1 MNKKENL
8 FTTTLRLNL
17 NNAQDMEAWNNLMST
32 DRNQPEY
39 SSYSRTIVTAINDHF
54 ARQDRMEEQ
63 QEWETALLKKIEA
76 TILET
81 PPTVFKG
88 SRSPLRNRLQ
98 RNLSRQHRLIRMMKQ
113 KRTSKPSWT
122 ASEGCTTSGIT
133 TDRKMIP
140 LVIPDQVEERKT

>member
-54 ARQDRMEEQ
+54 ARQDRMEDQ
-63 QEWETALLKKIEA
+63 KEWETKLLKKIEA
-76 TILET
+76 TIRET
-81 PPTVFKG
+81 VT
-88 SRSPLRNRLQ
+88 SYLQ
-98 RNLSRQHRLIRMMKQ
+98 GLQ
-113 KRTSKPSWT
+113 
-122 ASEGCTTSGIT
+122 IT
-133 TDRKMIP
+133 TPQPTAEKSEP
-140 LVIPDQVEERKT
+140 SAQPDPPDEMEERIIAFLDNF

>member
-39 SSYSRTIVTAINDHF
+39 SSYSRAIVTVINDHF

-76 TILET
+76 TIRET
-81 PPTVFKG
+81 LTNCLQGLLITAAQPTAEKSEPPT
-88 SRSPLRNRLQ
+88 Q
-98 RNLSRQHRLIRMMKQ
+98 
-113 KRTSKPSWT
+113 
-122 ASEGCTTSGIT
+122 
-133 TDRKMIP
+133 
-140 LVIPDQVEERKT
+140 PDPPDEIEANIEAFLDCF

>member
-54 ARQDRMEEQ
+54 A
-63 QEWETALLKKIEA
+63 LLAAIIPKFV
-76 TILET
+76 LCM
-81 PPTVFKG
+81 P
-88 SRSPLRNRLQ
+88 
-98 RNLSRQHRLIRMMKQ
+98 NL
-113 KRTSKPSWT
+113 
-122 ASEGCTTSGIT
+122 
-133 TDRKMIP
+133 
-140 LVIPDQVEERKT
+140 

>member
-76 TILET
+76 TIRET
-81 PPTVFKG
+81 LTNCLQGLLITAAQPPAEKSEPPT
-88 SRSPLRNRLQ
+88 Q
-98 RNLSRQHRLIRMMKQ
+98 
-113 KRTSKPSWT
+113 
-122 ASEGCTTSGIT
+122 
-133 TDRKMIP
+133 
-140 LVIPDQVEERKT
+140 PDPPDETEANIEAFLDCF

>member
-1 MNKKENL
+1 MNKKENI

-76 TILET
+76 TIRET
-81 PPTVFKG
+81 FA
-88 SRSPLRNRLQ
+88 SC
-98 RNLSRQHRLIRMMKQ
+98 MKEFQ
-113 KRTSKPSWT
+113 
-122 ASEGCTTSGIT
+122 IT
-133 TDRKMIP
+133 TAQPTTEKSDP
-140 LVIPDQVEERKT
+140 PAQPDPPDEMEERIVAFLDNF

>member
-39 SSYSRTIVTAINDHF
+39 SSYSRTIITAINDHF

-63 QEWETALLKKIEA
+63 QEWEAALLKRIEA
-76 TILET
+76 MIRETVTNCLQGLQITTT
-81 PPTVFKG
+81 PPTAEK
-88 SRSPLRNRLQ
+88 
-98 RNLSRQHRLIRMMKQ
+98 
-113 KRTSKPSWT
+113 
-122 ASEGCTTSGIT
+122 SE
-133 TDRKMIP
+133 P
-140 LVIPDQVEERKT
+140 PAQPDPPDEMEERIVAFLDNF

>member
-39 SSYSRTIVTAINDHF
+39 SSYSRTVVTAINDHF

-63 QEWETALLKKIEA
+63 QEWETALLKKIES
-76 TILET
+76 TIRET
-81 PPTVFKG
+81 LTNCLQGLLITAEQPTAEKYEPPAQ
-88 SRSPLRNRLQ
+88 SDP
-98 RNLSRQHRLIRMMKQ
+98 
-113 KRTSKPSWT
+113 
-122 ASEGCTTSGIT
+122 
-133 TDRKMIP
+133 
-140 LVIPDQVEERKT
+140 PDKTEANIEAFLDCF

>member
-8 FTTTLRLNL
+8 FTTTLRLSL

-63 QEWETALLKKIEA
+63 QEWEAALLKKIEA
-76 TILET
+76 MIQET
-81 PPTVFKG
+81 LTNCLQGLQITTPQPTAEKSEPPT
-88 SRSPLRNRLQ
+88 Q
-98 RNLSRQHRLIRMMKQ
+98 
-113 KRTSKPSWT
+113 
-122 ASEGCTTSGIT
+122 
-133 TDRKMIP
+133 
-140 LVIPDQVEERKT
+140 PDPPDETEANIEAFLDCF